1 MEESAPELI
10 AFWQLIF
17 LSLCL
22 TSLMHLSSLKFQTL
36 DVTEQKAVS

>member
-1 MEESAPELI
+1 MEESAPDLI

-22 TSLMHLSSLKFQTL
+22 TSLIHLSSLKFQTL
-36 DVTEQKAVS
+36 DVNEQNSVS